1 MWKNSCRRSDEM
13 QYLIL
18 LPILLLGI
26 VLAYLINYLSDVL
39 PRTRGFSKPVCA
51 HCEKELG
58 GVGYFLLRKCSNCGN
73 AVSNRSKVV
82 MIVVPILVVFLWVF
96 PPHNLNIWI
105 AYVCVV
111 FFGGITIIDLEHR
124 VILNEMSLFGAV
136 LGFIVGY
143 SINGLTTT
151 LIGGGAG
158 FLIMLGL
165 YLLGELFARYMARR
179 RGLDSSEVAL
189 GFGDVNLGGILG
201 LMLGW
206 PVVIAC
212 LLFAILIGGLI
223 SAGLVVWMLLRKDY
237 KPFTAIPYAP
247 FLILSGSILLY
258 MLK

>member
-1 MWKNSCRRSDEM
+1 
-13 QYLIL
+13 
-18 LPILLLGI
+18 
-26 VLAYLINYLSDVL
+26 
-39 PRTRGFSKPVCA
+39 
-51 HCEKELG
+51 
-58 GVGYFLLRKCSNCGN
+58 
-73 AVSNRSKVV
+73 
-82 MIVVPILVVFLWVF
+82 
-96 PPHNLNIWI
+96 
-105 AYVCVV
+105 
-111 FFGGITIIDLEHR
+111 
-124 VILNEMSLFGAV
+124 
-136 LGFIVGY
+136 
-143 SINGLTTT
+143 
-151 LIGGGAG
+151 
-158 FLIMLGL
+158 MLGL